1 MLHKST
7 VLGMTNL
14 GKKLWALNA
23 QNTDNGKVPNKQM
36 IKT

>member
-7 VLGMTNL
+7 VLGMTKSE
-14 GKKLWALNA
+14 KKLWVLNA